1 MSGQF
6 TLDDCVQADGVYGD
20 RWTLNISSQT
30 SIVINVTRVASR
42 PSLYYYVVMYY
53 TDVAPAEISHM
64 PGRLSPEVIELIA
77 ERFRALAE
85 PARLTILNVLL
96 DGEYTVSEL
105 VEATELNQ
113 ANLSKHL
120 AVLRSSGFVER
131 RKDGLFAYY
140 RVADESVMQLC
151 VIMCGR
157 LEEQAEEQT
166 ALLATGVAR

>member
-1 MSGQF
+1 
-6 TLDDCVQADGVYGD
+6 
-20 RWTLNISSQT
+20 
-30 SIVINVTRVASR
+30 
-42 PSLYYYVVMYY
+42 
-53 TDVAPAEISHM
+53 M
-64 PGRLSPEVIELIA
+64 PGRLSPEVIKLIA
-77 ERFRALAE
+77 ERFRVLAE

-140 RVADESVMQLC
+140 RVADVSVRQLC